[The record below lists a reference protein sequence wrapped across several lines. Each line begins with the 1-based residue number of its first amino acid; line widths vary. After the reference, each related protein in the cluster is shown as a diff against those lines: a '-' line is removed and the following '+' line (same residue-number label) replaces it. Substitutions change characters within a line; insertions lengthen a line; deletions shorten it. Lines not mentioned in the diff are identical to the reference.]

1 MLIKSLIFFI
11 LAAALQPSAFAQE
24 YNFFEQ
30 LSNGGI
36 GIFVILALSILA
48 LAVSIERLVHFRAKF
63 VVPNGLLEQILPL
76 WRAREFGQLSELLT
90 QQDSTLARIVRY
102 MLAHR
107 RHGISIISS
116 GAGDL
121 ASLELRQHQQKAY
134 PLAVVATVAPI
145 VGLLGTV
152 VGMIEAFDVIAYAG
166 GMGDPALLAGGISK
180 ALINTAAGLSVA
192 LPALGMHHFFKN
204 RVTLL
209 SLSLEEK
216 INLLISEC
224 LMTEDI
230 QPEVA
235 AIVPLQMVNHAH

>member
-1 MLIKSLIFFI
+1 MPSKSLIFLLLTFVF
-11 LAAALQPSAFAQE
+11 QQSAFAQE

-30 LSNGGI
+30 LSNGGM

-63 VVPNGLLEQILPL
+63 VVPEGLIEQILPL
-76 WRAREFGQLSELLT
+76 WRNKDFDTIKNLLT
-90 QQDSTLARIVRY
+90 QQDSTLARIVGY

-107 RHGISIISS
+107 RHGITVIAN

-152 VGMIEAFDVIAYAG
+152 VGMIEAFHVIAYAG

-204 RVTLL
+204 RITLL
-209 SLSLEEK
+209 SLSLEAK
-216 INLLISEC
+216 INRLINEC
-224 LMTEDI
+224 LMCDE
-230 QPEVA
+230 PELA
-235 AIVPLQMVNHAH
+235 AIVPLQMVTHAH